1 MQVSVKRNCGNALGE
16 QQKEIRELVL
26 AGFCQIQEGKF
37 EDFNAVCD
45 RLEEELLNATVQNSN
60 NRIS

>member
-45 RLEEELLNATVQNSN
+45 RLEEELLNAK
-60 NRIS
+60 I